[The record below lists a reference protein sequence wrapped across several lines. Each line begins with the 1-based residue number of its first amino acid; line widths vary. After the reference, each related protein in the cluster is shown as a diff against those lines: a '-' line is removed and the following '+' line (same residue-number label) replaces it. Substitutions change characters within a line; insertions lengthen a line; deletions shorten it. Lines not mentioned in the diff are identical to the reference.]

1 MMYFSTPTIK
11 MFKVEFIRVLMQR
24 LSFKEYGTKTIVN
37 KVFGFNFNIDE
48 FFLVDV
54 IYE

>member
-1 MMYFSTPTIK
+1 M
-11 MFKVEFIRVLMQR
+11 RVLVQR

-37 KVFGFNFNIDE
+37 KAFGLHFNSDE

-54 IYE
+54 IYEYLLLIINMEINFHMS